1 MNDLFTPPELVDPLA
16 IGWVIL
22 AVIILLALFISIG
35 ATVVSN
41 IYIGS
46 AIAAAIAVIPEFRI
60 LRAVSP
66 DQTWLNV
73 GLWAGFILVPAGI
86 ALLIAHQTESYHRA
100 FPAFAA
106 GALGTGSVVIAAIA
120 DSVNER
126 LAVIPLSWGVVLVIV
141 VGGGLYAFSSSNR

>member
-1 MNDLFTPPELVDPLA
+1 MKDLFTPPELVDPLA

-22 AVIILLALFISIG
+22 AVIILLALFTSIA
-35 ATVVSN
+35 ATAVSS

-60 LRAVSP
+60 LRAVAP

-73 GLWAGFILVPAGI
+73 GLWAAFIVVPAGI

-100 FPAFAA
+100 FPAVAA
-106 GALGTGSVVIAAIA
+106 GGLGAGSVVIAALA

-126 LAVIPLSWGVVLVIV
+126 LAVIPLSWGVVLVV
-141 VGGGLYAFSSSNR
+141 LVGGGLYAFSSNNR